1 MFKSII
7 TGLAL
12 GLGGY
17 MIWRYLNNSDTVT
30 TPDGEG
36 VGWLDGFGFSGGSDG
51 FFGVTYLVD
60 DLYKGATG
68 ERLMSSNWMQ
78 DLSTRGAPYVGD
90 LLAAEAA
97 NGIPPYLL
105 ARLAWQES
113 RFRPDII
120 SGQTKSSAGAV
131 GIMQIVPKWHPGV
144 NAYDAKASI
153 AYAGKYLK
161 SLYNQFGT
169 WELALKAYNWGQGNV
184 RKWLQGQLNQPLETK
199 NYSAQILADVK
210 KYSGNNI
217 A

>member
-1 MFKSII
+1 MFKNII

-17 MIWRYLNNSDTVT
+17 MIWRYFNNSDDVA
-30 TPDGEG
+30 DGG
-36 VGWLDGFGFSGGSDG
+36 SWLDGFGVSGGSDG
-51 FFGVTYLVD
+51 FFGVTYMVD
-60 DLYKGATG
+60 DVYKSATG

-113 RFRPDII
+113 RFREDIV
-120 SGQTKSSAGAV
+120 SGKTKSSAGAV
-131 GIMQIVPKWHPGV
+131 GIMQIVPKWHPDV
-144 NAYDAKASI
+144 NPYDAKASI

-184 RKWLQGQLNQPLETK
+184 KKWLAGQAVQPTETK
-199 NYSAQILADVK
+199 NYSAQILADVRK
-210 KYSGNNI
+210 TTGINV